1 MYGTMVILSLAGVQN
16 GPQLLN
22 QEGTSDEVF
31 WQSAQK
37 DKEVIKDRAQG
48 VKWAMSPDNSR
59 FQPLDLCKGLN
70 ELLYYSRP
78 TRRGNDWK
86 A

>member
-31 WQSAQK
+31 
-37 DKEVIKDRAQG
+37 
-48 VKWAMSPDNSR
+48 
-59 FQPLDLCKGLN
+59 
-70 ELLYYSRP
+70 
-78 TRRGNDWK
+78 
-86 A
+86 

>member
-37 DKEVIKDRAQG
+37 DKVIKDRAQG
-48 VKWAMSPDNSR
+48 VKWAMSPDDYSHWIYV
-59 FQPLDLCKGLN
+59 KG
-70 ELLYYSRP
+70 
-78 TRRGNDWK
+78 
-86 A
+86 